1 MGTLRYRAIFLP
13 ADLAALPEFKPARLR
28 FEGELNDH
36 PVSLAWQPAGEGCRY
51 AMLSPA
57 LLRTIGATVG
67 SIVSLRF
74 RLVPASVV
82 EMPAELAE
90 AIAANSAAQ
99 VRWQTLT
106 PGKQRGLSAMV
117 NSLTRT
123 ESRRRKAAELAQIL
137 ATGADLPG
145 PPSRRKNRS

>member
-1 MGTLRYRAIFLP
+1 M
-13 ADLAALPEFKPARLR
+13 LAARPEFRPARLR

-36 PVSLAWQPAGEGCRY
+36 PVSLAWQPAGAGRKY

-74 RLVPASVV
+74 RLVAETVVDTPSELSDAIRADPAV
-82 EMPAELAE
+82 
-90 AIAANSAAQ
+90 Q
-99 VRWQTLT
+99 DRWNALT

-117 NSLTRT
+117 NALTRP
-123 ESRRRKAAELAQIL
+123 ESRQRKAAELAQIL

-145 PPSRRKNRS
+145 PPSRRKTAR